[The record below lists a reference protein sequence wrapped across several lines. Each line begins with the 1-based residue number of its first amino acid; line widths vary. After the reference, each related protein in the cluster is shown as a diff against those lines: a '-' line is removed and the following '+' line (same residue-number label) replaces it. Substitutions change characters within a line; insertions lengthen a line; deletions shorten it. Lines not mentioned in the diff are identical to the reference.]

1 LNSTPPKS
9 GRCRRDWNGS
19 GCNLVRPTEFRD
31 TGPLMQSGVTRNLG
45 ERPRPETLT
54 ESYWSNCGE
63 SRSGNLQIERTAL
76 KSVQCRETGPRTET
90 GAEPVGD
97 NLALKT
103 MTRGSMMARRLKS
116 PRDPISLR
124 GGGEM
129 NGPAWLRLGDAMRGR
144 GRSQGWGASER
155 LPEKIG
161 SRSRRAQGRHL
172 VGGRLFWADM
182 ARSLP
187 RN

>member
-1 LNSTPPKS
+1 LLPSPMPASPPAPVVVKTAPVVPNVSEPAMERPVQFELNTSKS

-31 TGPLMQSGVTRNLG
+31 TGLLMQSGVTRNLG
-45 ERPRPETLT
+45 DRPRPETLT

-97 NLALKT
+97 GRKDTYGCLD
-103 MTRGSMMARRLKS
+103 GGFDQEKS
-116 PRDPISLR
+116 PAQRQ
-124 GGGEM
+124 
-129 NGPAWLRLGDAMRGR
+129 
-144 GRSQGWGASER
+144 GRS
-155 LPEKIG
+155 
-161 SRSRRAQGRHL
+161 
-172 VGGRLFWADM
+172 
-182 ARSLP
+182 
-187 RN
+187 